1 MTRSRENE
9 ICDTLMRII
18 QSTNYH
24 KFTIYVTSTRR
35 FFLMQRFYY
44 EVNVQVVGRRVKFS
58 FISLQGTS
66 PAVSF
71 SVFQLTHKF

>member
-1 MTRSRENE
+1 MS
-9 ICDTLMRII
+9 LA
-18 QSTNYH
+18 QG
-24 KFTIYVTSTRR
+24 V